1 MEFIMQKNKYL
12 PISLIVIAIL
22 SGCSSAP
29 TKNAALEEAR
39 EKFNIANSNPEVT
52 TQAALEMK
60 EAGDS
65 LYKAD
70 EAMRKG
76 QGAATVEHL
85 SYIASQKVGI
95 AQETAKRKTAEEA
108 VAGAAQSRDKMLLRA
123 RTDEADA
130 SKRKVADMQETAN
143 YQAEQLAVAD
153 ANAASDQALIA
164 QQEKQLKELK
174 ELNATMTKR
183 GLVITLGDVLFS
195 TGKAELKSGAERN
208 LQKLAEF
215 LNEYPKHR
223 VLIEGH
229 TDSTGSDGFNQS
241 LSERRALSVKTSL
254 VAMGIGSDRVMSR
267 GYGESFPVATNK
279 TGSGRQMNRRVE
291 IILSDDK
298 GNIAAR

>member
-1 MEFIMQKNKYL
+1 MQKNKYL
-12 PISLIVIAIL
+12 PIGLIVIAIL

>member
-1 MEFIMQKNKYL
+1 MQKNKYL

-195 TGKAELKSGAERN
+195 TGKAELKTGAERN